1 MSNPFCP
8 DALSVP
14 APSASAEDWT
24 AFCHD
29 NGLQHEPQVIGG
41 NAST

>member
-1 MSNPFCP
+1 MS
-8 DALSVP
+8 
-14 APSASAEDWT
+14 SAATIDIDTEQGISAEDWT